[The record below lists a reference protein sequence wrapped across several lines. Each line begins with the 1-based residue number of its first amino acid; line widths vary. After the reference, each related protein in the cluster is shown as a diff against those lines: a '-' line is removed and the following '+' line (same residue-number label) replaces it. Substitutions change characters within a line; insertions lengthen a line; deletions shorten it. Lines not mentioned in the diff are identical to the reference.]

1 MTCVC
6 MLEGFFEERKD
17 EFIDFFRLFKDTS
30 FQATFLLLISI
41 FVMTMNLCLLAL
53 AFSSSS
59 VI

>member
-1 MTCVC
+1 
-6 MLEGFFEERKD
+6 MLEGFSEERKD

-30 FQATFLLLISI
+30 FRATFLLLVSI
-41 FVMTMNLCLLAL
+41 FVMTMNLYLSAR